1 MNAPGDASA
10 SATADTDVSNGPRV
24 LRDSWT
30 MLRRNLLQM
39 VRYKSLTLMLI
50 GQPLIFLL
58 LFVYVFG
65 TTMGAGLPGG
75 NDRTGYLVFIMPAIV
90 VMTVVSVS
98 LSTAY
103 AIALDMEKG
112 IVDRF
117 RTMAIAKSSVL
128 TGRVLAA
135 IVFTVVAFVVVMAV
149 AVLLGYRSDATL
161 PHWIG
166 VVGLVLLMTFALTWA
181 TVALGLSAPN
191 AETASNTP
199 LPLMFLPFLSSGFV
213 PTDSMPAA
221 IRWFADYQPFTPMIN
236 TLRAWLSGTGA
247 GADAWLALGWC
258 ALIATLSYLWARRL
272 YAKVRAN

>member
-1 MNAPGDASA
+1 MTSVV
-10 SATADTDVSNGPRV
+10 TANSSVNTGPNV

-65 TTMGAGLPGG
+65 ATMGAGLPGG
-75 NDRTGYLVFIMPAIV
+75 NDRADYLVFIMPAIT
-90 VMTVVSVS
+90 VMTVASIS

-103 AIALDMEKG
+103 TIALDMEKG
-112 IVDRF
+112 IIDRF
-117 RTMAIAKSSVL
+117 RTMAIAKSAVL

-135 IVFTVVAFVVVMAV
+135 VVFTVIAFVVVMAV
-149 AVLLGYRSDATL
+149 AFLLGYRSDGTVL
-161 PHWIG
+161 GWLS
-166 VVGLVLLMTFALTWA
+166 VVGLVLLMTLALTWA

-191 AETASNTP
+191 AESAGNTP
-199 LPLMFLPFLSSGFV
+199 MPLMFLPFLSSGFV

-221 IRWFADYQPFTPMIN
+221 IRWFAEYQPFTPMIN
-236 TLRAWLSGTGA
+236 TLRAWMSGAEA
-247 GADAWLALGWC
+247 GSDAWLAVGWC
-258 ALIATLSYLWARRL
+258 VLIAALCFLWSRRL
-272 YAKVRAN
+272 YTKVRAH

>member
-1 MNAPGDASA
+1 MSAPTA
-10 SATADTDVSNGPRV
+10 ATAPTRVNPGPDV

-65 TTMGAGLPGG
+65 STMGAGLPGG
-75 NDRTGYLVFIMPAIV
+75 DDRADYLVFIMPAIV
-90 VMTVVSVS
+90 VITVASVS

-103 AIALDMEKG
+103 TIALDMEKG

-117 RTMAIAKSSVL
+117 RTMAIARSAVL
-128 TGRVLAA
+128 TGRVLGAVVLSA
-135 IVFTVVAFVVVMAV
+135 VAFLVVMAV
-149 AVLLGYRSDATL
+149 ALLLGYRSEGTAL
-161 PHWIG
+161 GWLG
-166 VVGLVLLMTFALTWA
+166 VVGLVLLMTLALTWL

-199 LPLMFLPFLSSGFV
+199 MPLMFLPFLSSGFV
-213 PTDSMPAA
+213 PTESMPAA
-221 IRWFADYQPFTPMIN
+221 IRWFAEYQPFTPMIN
-236 TLRAWLSGTGA
+236 TLRAWMSGA
-247 GADAWLALGWC
+247 GAGSDAGLALAWC
-258 ALIATLSYLWARRL
+258 VVIAALSYAWARRL
-272 YAKVRAN
+272 YTRVRAA

>member
-1 MNAPGDASA
+1 M
-10 SATADTDVSNGPRV
+10 SATTATTAPVNTGPNA

-50 GQPLIFLL
+50 AQPLIFLL

-65 TTMGAGLPGG
+65 GTMGAGLPGG
-75 NDRTGYLVFIMPAIV
+75 DGRSDYMAFIMPAIV

-103 AIALDMEKG
+103 TIALDMEKG

-117 RTMAIAKSSVL
+117 RTMAIAKSAVL
-128 TGRVLAA
+128 TGRVLGA
-135 IVFTVVAFVVVMAV
+135 IVFTVIASVIVIAV
-149 AVLLGYRSDATL
+149 AMLLGYRSDGTVL
-161 PHWIG
+161 GWLG
-166 VVGLVLLMTFALTWA
+166 VVGLVLLMTLALTWA

-199 LPLMFLPFLSSGFV
+199 MPLMFLPFLSSGFV
-213 PTDSMPAA
+213 PTDSMPTGL
-221 IRWFADYQPFTPMIN
+221 RWFAEYQPFTPMID
-236 TLRAWLSGTGA
+236 TLRAWMSGADA
-247 GADAWLALGWC
+247 GSDAWLAIGWC
-258 ALIATLSYLWARRL
+258 VLIGVVCYLWARGL
-272 YAKVRAN
+272 YTKVRAH

>member
-1 MNAPGDASA
+1 MSAPAAAPTYTGVGPGP
-10 SATADTDVSNGPRV
+10 DVV
-24 LRDSWT
+24 RDSWT

-50 GQPLIFLL
+50 AQPLIFLL

-65 TTMGAGLPGG
+65 ATMGAGLPGG
-75 NDRTGYLVFIMPAIV
+75 GGRADYLVFIMPAIV
-90 VMTVVSVS
+90 VITIASIS

-103 AIALDMEKG
+103 TIALDMEKG

-117 RTMAIAKSSVL
+117 RTMAIARSSVL
-128 TGRVLAA
+128 TGRVLGAM
-135 IVFTVVAFVVVMAV
+135 VVTVAAFVVVLAV
-149 AVLLGYRSDATL
+149 AVLLGYRSDGTAL
-161 PHWIG
+161 GWLG
-166 VVGLVLLMTFALTWA
+166 VTGLVLLMTFALTWL

-199 LPLMFLPFLSSGFV
+199 MPLMFLPFLSSGFV

-236 TLRAWLSGTGA
+236 TLRAWMGGA
-247 GADAWLALGWC
+247 DAGSDAWLAVGWC
-258 ALIATLSYLWARRL
+258 LLIAVLGHLWARRL
-272 YAKVRAN
+272 YSTVRAS

>member
-1 MNAPGDASA
+1 MSAPTI
-10 SATADTDVSNGPRV
+10 ATARARSNPGPHV

-50 GQPLIFLL
+50 AQPLIFLL

-65 TTMGAGLPGG
+65 ATMGAGLPGG
-75 NDRTGYLVFIMPAIV
+75 GGRDQYLAFIMPAIA
-90 VMTVVSVS
+90 VMTVASIS
-98 LSTAY
+98 LSTAFT
-103 AIALDMEKG
+103 IALDMEKG
-112 IVDRF
+112 IIDRF
-117 RTMAIAKSSVL
+117 RTMAIAKSAVL

-135 IVFTVVAFVVVMAV
+135 VILTVVAQVVVLAV
-149 AVLLGYRSDATL
+149 AILLGYRSEATAL
-161 PHWIG
+161 GWLG
-166 VVGLVLLMTFALTWA
+166 VAGLVLLMTFALTWF

-191 AETASNTP
+191 AESASNTP

-221 IRWFADYQPFTPMIN
+221 IRWFADDQPFTPMIN
-236 TLRAWLSGTGA
+236 TLRAWMTGA
-247 GADAWLALGWC
+247 DAGSDAWLAFGWC
-258 ALIATLSYLWARRL
+258 VLIAVLCFGWSRHL

>member
-1 MNAPGDASA
+1 MSAPTI
-10 SATADTDVSNGPRV
+10 ATATTSVNTGPKV

-50 GQPLIFLL
+50 AQPLIFLL

-65 TTMGAGLPGG
+65 ATLGAGLPGG
-75 NDRTGYLVFIMPAIV
+75 GGRSDYLVFIMPAIV

-103 AIALDMEKG
+103 TIALDMEKG

-117 RTMAIAKSSVL
+117 RTMAIAKSAVL
-128 TGRVLAA
+128 TGRVLGA
-135 IVFTVVAFVVVMAV
+135 IVFTVIAFVVVMAV
-149 AVLLGYRSDATL
+149 ALLLGYRRDATVL
-161 PHWIG
+161 DWLG
-166 VVGLVLLMTFALTWA
+166 VVALVLLMTLALTWA

-221 IRWFADYQPFTPMIN
+221 IRWFAEYQPFTPMIN
-236 TLRAWLSGTGA
+236 TLRAWMSGA
-247 GADAWLALGWC
+247 GAGSDAWMAVGWC
-258 ALIATLSYLWARRL
+258 VLIAALSYLWARRL
-272 YAKVRAN
+272 YTKVRAN

>member
-1 MNAPGDASA
+1 MSALTTDTPNTTVNTGPNA
-10 SATADTDVSNGPRV
+10 

-50 GQPLIFLL
+50 AQPLIFLL
-58 LFVYVFG
+58 LFVYIFG
-65 TTMGAGLPGG
+65 GTMGAGIPGG
-75 NDRTGYLVFIMPAIV
+75 NDRADYMVFIMPAIV

-103 AIALDMEKG
+103 TIALDMEKG

-117 RTMAIAKSSVL
+117 RTMAIAKSAVL
-128 TGRVLAA
+128 TGRVLGA
-135 IVFTVVAFVVVMAV
+135 IVFTIIAFVVVMVV
-149 AVLLGYRSDATL
+149 AAFLLGYRSDGTVL
-161 PHWIG
+161 GWLSVIG
-166 VVGLVLLMTFALTWA
+166 FVLLMTLALTWA

-199 LPLMFLPFLSSGFV
+199 MPLMFLPFLSSGFV

-221 IRWFADYQPFTPMIN
+221 IRWFAEYQPFTPMID
-236 TLRAWLSGTGA
+236 TLRAWMSGSDA
-247 GADAWLALGWC
+247 GSDAWLAIGWC
-258 ALIATLSYLWARRL
+258 VLIAVVCYLWARRL
-272 YAKVRAN
+272 FTKVRAH